1 MKQIGVK
8 YMNSRMQEIDHQ
20 VKVMTYN
27 EKAKQ
32 LGRQDYLDLNIKL
45 IELIQTKEPDD
56 LYILMEKYGMSRD
69 ILEFH
74 VKNLTATKPIFESLY
89 RKQLAENE
97 FTFNQ
102 RQGL

>member
-1 MKQIGVK
+1 
-8 YMNSRMQEIDHQ
+8 MNSRTQEIDHQ

-56 LYILMEKYGMSRD
+56 LYILMEKYGMSKD
-69 ILEFH
+69 ILQFH
-74 VKNLTATKPIFESLY
+74 IQNLIAIKPIFESLY